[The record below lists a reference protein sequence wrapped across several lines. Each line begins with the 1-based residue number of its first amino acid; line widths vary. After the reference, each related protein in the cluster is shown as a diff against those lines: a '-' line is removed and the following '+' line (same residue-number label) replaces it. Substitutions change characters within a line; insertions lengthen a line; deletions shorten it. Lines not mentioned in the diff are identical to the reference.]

1 MPEDQPKVIDPK
13 LVEELKARG
22 WTDAGIK
29 MYWTSQFRSLDPRV
43 IEKLKAHGMT
53 DEEIKVNYTHGP
65 RMYTNVAL
73 VNMQEA
79 LQEVII
85 EDQGSIIHK
94 LKHSELAKLGHKHHS
109 FSHILSIFRICRC
122 GAALAIKKTRR

>member
-22 WTDAGIK
+22 WTDAGIE
-29 MYWTSQFRSLDPRV
+29 MFWTSQLRSLDPRV

-53 DEEIKVNYTHGP
+53 DEEIKINYTYGP
-65 RMYTNVAL
+65 RMYTNSAL

-85 EDQGSIIHK
+85 EDQGSIINK
-94 LKHSELAKLGHKHHS
+94 LKHSNWQNWA
-109 FSHILSIFRICRC
+109 IIII
-122 GAALAIKKTRR
+122 ALATFSVSFVSVAVALHWL